1 MPPYSHKETQRLE
14 HLRDVRIPPR
24 AQTSRNPLE
33 SDTFPAVLDRRGPAR
48 AGIWNSMAS
57 VGRRGKSSANPLTF
71 QLAVAI
77 FQSCS
82 HPTKRPAA
90 VPALA
95 CDCPNA
101 AEPGRRRS
109 RCELRVE
116 S

>member
-33 SDTFPAVLDRRGPAR
+33 SDIFPAVLDRRAPAR

-71 QLAVAI
+71 QLAAAI

-82 HPTKRPAA
+82 TPTKAPARLPAA
-90 VPALA
+90 SLP
-95 CDCPNA
+95 CPN
-101 AEPGRRRS
+101 
-109 RCELRVE
+109 
-116 S
+116 

>member
-33 SDTFPAVLDRRGPAR
+33 SDIFPAVLDRRGPAR

-77 FQSCS
+77 FQSSS
-82 HPTKRPAA
+82 HPTQPPAA
-90 VPALA
+90 LPARA
-95 CDCPNA
+95 CDCPHPA
-101 AEPGRRRS
+101 DRALRQYIS
-109 RCELRVE
+109 ALRV
-116 S
+116 